1 MPIRM
6 KITPVILRA
15 HSSKSDRFLKTSA
28 IFLNPKAIKTATART
43 GSPVPAPKR
52 AGIAID
58 DLPSSAA
65 GIRPPKK
72 RAAETGQKDKANKK
86 PRKNAPGWPHFVARC
101 PSLSK
106 TEMPGSLILMRSK
119 RNIPTRTRMGP
130 INLLRYA
137 WR

>member
-1 MPIRM
+1 M
-6 KITPVILRA
+6 PVILRA
-15 HSSKSDRFLKTSA
+15 HISKRDRFLKTLA

-43 GSPVPAPKR
+43 GSPVPTPKT

-58 DLPSSAA
+58 DLPSRAA

-72 RAAETGQKDKANKK
+72 RAAETGQNDKAKRN
-86 PRKNAPGWPHFVARC
+86 PRKKSPGWPHCVALC

-106 TEMPGSLILMRSK
+106 TEMPGILIFIRSR
-119 RNIPTRTRMGP
+119 RNMPTRTRIGP
-130 INLLRYA
+130 KNLLRYV